1 MRIHC
6 LPYWIEAHLSNK
18 SFVLYLQFT
27 PFFPA
32 ADPTLAVWSRFVKIT
47 LSRWFSYPHDGSN
60 VLHKYFTRNKKK
72 SNSMHGAR
80 PTFPYLKI
88 CLFLFLVELNR
99 FATQINCISS
109 HMIYSCYCQYT
120 LHFAVRDGVPPT
132 KKHQKRKK
140 QKWIRVGLHF
150 GSTLASGIVSICTQS
165 CLVTAT
171 KYKISCSLAQPSNQ
185 HRFVPDGSAIHVVN
199 RYSRVSKKQTTF
211 MSIVIGQLT

>member
-88 CLFLFLVELNR
+88 CLFLSLVELNR

-185 HRFVPDGSAIHVVN
+185 HRFVPDGSAIYVVN
-199 RYSRVSKKQTTF
+199 FAKP
-211 MSIVIGQLT
+211 I